1 MRDIRWEYNIDI
13 ILTYVTTDDDQT
25 NPTTKKNVI
34 QQFLESYFCCMIYN
48 NVYSR

>member
-25 NPTTKKNVI
+25 NPTTKQNVI
-34 QQFLESYFCCMIYN
+34 QHFFVILLSLYDLQ
-48 NVYSR
+48 